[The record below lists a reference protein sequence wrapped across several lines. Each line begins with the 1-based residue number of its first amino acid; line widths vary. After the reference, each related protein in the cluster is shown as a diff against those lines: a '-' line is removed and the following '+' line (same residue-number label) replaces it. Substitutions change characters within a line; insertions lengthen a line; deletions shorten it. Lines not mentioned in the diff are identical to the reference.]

1 MGKSVFRKAST
12 DRLSS
17 PEQLEDYLR
26 VSNPGI
32 WLTLAAAAL
41 LLISLL
47 VWGIF
52 GEIPTTVTAKGV
64 VAGGTAT
71 CYVSPD
77 DVKGLDVGDTGTINQ
92 LKYIVS
98 SVGSEPLSKQ
108 EAEAALENDY
118 VRSIL
123 SPGEWNIKVTLEPA
137 GAAATD
143 GISEISIVSEKINP
157 IRFLTN

>member
-1 MGKSVFRKAST
+1 MGKSVFRKSST

-17 PEQLEDYLR
+17 PEQMEDYLR

-41 LLISLL
+41 LLISFL

-64 VAGGTAT
+64 VTGGKAV

-77 DVKGLDVGDTGTINQ
+77 EVKGLDVGDTATINQ
-92 LKYIVS
+92 IAYIVS
-98 SVGSEPLSKQ
+98 SVGSEPLSKE

-118 VRSIL
+118 TRSLL
-123 SPGEWNIKVTLEPA
+123 SLADWNIEVTLEPT
-137 GAAATD
+137 GIAAPD
-143 GISEISIVSEKINP
+143 GISDISIISEKTNP
-157 IRFLTN
+157 ISFLTN